1 MRRVLTLSTV
11 LGFTGVAGSFLMLII
26 AKNWLKLDIPQ
37 IQTFV
42 FLKMAVAGHLTLFV
56 TRTRRMFLKKPYP
69 SPVLLWST
77 IITKLLA
84 TLFVVYPFGL
94 ITPIDWKAVGLIWA
108 YCIVWLFMGDLAK
121 LAVYRHLEMA
131 SPRHRSFLKFMK
143 HRLNPY
149 T

>member
-1 MRRVLTLSTV
+1 
-11 LGFTGVAGSFLMLII
+11 MLVI
-26 AKNWLKLDIPQ
+26 AKNVLKLDIGQ
-37 IQTFV
+37 IQTFI

-56 TRTRRMFLKKPYP
+56 TRTSRMFLRKPHP
-69 SPVLLWST
+69 SPALLWSA
-77 IITKLLA
+77 IITKALA

-94 ITPIDWKAVGLIWA
+94 ITPINWRAVGIIWA

-121 LAVYRHLEMA
+121 LAVYRQMA
-131 SPRHRSFLKFMK
+131 MGGRRHRIFLQFVK